1 MDVRTKAIATLASL
15 LVLGSA
21 GSAGATTVTLGP
33 SALRIGGGAFYCD
46 GPAACASKSFVHI
59 TGMGGALLST
69 GRGKVVTWRVGASVG
84 SGSSVELWVVRGTGA
99 STTAVAGPSVATNV
113 AGGDNAVN
121 PPLPFETG
129 DSIAVTSLVGPRS
142 SVGIFDTPGGSM
154 RMFTPGFTA
163 LNSPLTAPTDNAF
176 QMQFNADVVLAPV
189 VSDSGPAAGPSS
201 GGTAVTISG
210 RDLDSVTRV
219 SFGGTPASAFSVVSP
234 TAISATAPPGAAGS
248 TVDVTVTG
256 AGGTSAATAG
266 ARFSYVASS
275 PPPGS
280 GSGSGSGSADTTK
293 PVLTRLAIS
302 PQAFLASGRG
312 PSVSAARSA
321 GGVVTYTLSEPAR
334 TTFTVK
340 RKQAGLKLGGTCL
353 KATRRV
359 RSQLRGRPRPCSVLT
374 PVRGSF
380 ASSGAQGPDRF
391 RFTGRLGRR
400 ALPAGSYVLVAAP
413 ADAAGNNGRSRSAGF
428 EIQQPKR

>member
-1 MDVRTKAIATLASL
+1 MTVVAVVAALAVMGAAS
-15 LVLGSA
+15 
-21 GSAGATTVTLGP
+21 SAGATTVTLGP
-33 SALRIGGGAFYCD
+33 STLTVGGGAFYCD

-59 TGMGGALLST
+59 TGMGGALVST

-84 SGSSVELWVVRGTGA
+84 RGSSVELWVVRRTGS

-113 AGGDNAVN
+113 AGGDNTVN
-121 PPLPFETG
+121 PPLPFEAG
-129 DSIAVTSLVGPRS
+129 DSIAVTGLAAPTG
-142 SVGIFDTPGGSM
+142 SVGVYGTTAGFM

-189 VSDSGPAAGPSS
+189 VSDSGPATGPSS

-210 RDLDSVTRV
+210 SNLDGATGV
-219 SFGGTPASAFSVVSP
+219 SFGGTPAPRFSVVSP

-256 AGGTSAATAG
+256 LGGTSAAAAG

-275 PPPGS
+275 SPPP
-280 GSGSGSGSADTTK
+280 SGSGSGSADTTA
-293 PVLTRLAIS
+293 PTLTQLAIA
-302 PQAFLASGRG
+302 PGTFAAAGRG
-312 PSVSAARSA
+312 PSVSAAKTA
-321 GGVVTYTLSEPAR
+321 GGAVSYTLSEPAT

-340 RKQAGLKLGGTCL
+340 RKQAGVKIGGTCV
-353 KATRRV
+353 KSTRRV
-359 RSQLRGRPRPCSVLT
+359 RSQLRGRPRRCDFIV

-380 ASSGAQGPDRF
+380 THSGVQGSNRF
-391 RFTGRLGRR
+391 RFTGRLGHRT
-400 ALPAGSYVLVAAP
+400 LTAGSYVLLAAP
-413 ADAAGNNGRSRSAGF
+413 EDAAGNSGKSRSAGF
-428 EIQQPKR
+428 QIQHPKH